1 LDNSFYAIKKI
12 KIKVDKK
19 STDLQRNISSVL
31 QEIRY
36 LAVLK
41 SEYIVNYNHS
51 WVEVNLNLIK
61 SNKNNRRLN
70 FEAFDNESNEDDE
83 DEYDD
88 KLVCF
93 EMKKSLNRKFNLSQE
108 NSDDCIEF
116 YPSDSQDKKEKYG
129 YNNDKQNLEYN
140 KKKEIKA
147 NSQESLKIGK
157 KTFK

>member
-1 LDNSFYAIKKI
+1 M
-12 KIKVDKK
+12 DKK